1 MTDRAPSGA
10 SGPNAPSNSTTLIPS
25 LKQTKVASSKSTE
38 ERNKE
43 RARRPS
49 PHHGGDH
56 YITKLIH
63 WLTKLVQIIETDES
77 YGGVLTPPTF
87 NYLNGLLTIEGLD
100 DLNNNS

>member
-1 MTDRAPSGA
+1 MRARKA
-10 SGPNAPSNSTTLIPS
+10 IPS
-25 LKQTKVASSKSTE
+25 LNQAKVASSKSTE

-49 PHHGGDH
+49 PHHGGDN
-56 YITKLIH
+56 YITKLIQC
-63 WLTKLVQIIETDES
+63 LIKLVLIIETDES
-77 YGGVLTPPTF
+77 YGGVLAPPTF

>member
-1 MTDRAPSGA
+1 MLHVGLVTSI
-10 SGPNAPSNSTTLIPS
+10 LPS

-63 WLTKLVQIIETDES
+63 WLTKLVQMIETDES
-77 YGGVLTPPTF
+77 YGVFLTPPTF

>member
-1 MTDRAPSGA
+1 MRARKA
-10 SGPNAPSNSTTLIPS
+10 IPS

-49 PHHGGDH
+49 PHHGGDN
-56 YITKLIH
+56 YITNLIH
-63 WLTKLVQIIETDES
+63 GLIKLVQIIETDES
-77 YGGVLTPPTF
+77 YGGGLTPPTF
-87 NYLNGLLTIEGLD
+87 NYLNGLLTIEGLN